1 MKVVAQKNQYTIH
14 SNCFPSMRG
23 APVEVSSVVIM
34 KKTLRKIFDMKEKD
48 PEQHEQ
54 EQPESQSGQPT
65 NDSVE
70 ESANVPAD
78 KVQELQQQL
87 EEAKNKFLYLF
98 SDFENYKRNAAKER
112 MDLISG
118 AGREIL
124 SALLPVLDDFDRA
137 HKNGALSEGTTL
149 IHQKLANIVR
159 SKGLAIMET
168 KAGDTFDADR
178 HEAIAEIPAPTE
190 ALKGKIVDVT
200 EQGYMLGERI
210 IRFAKV
216 VVGK

>member
-1 MKVVAQKNQYTIH
+1 MKVVDAPRVVDLTMQQWQLFASVNSIH
-14 SNCFPSMRG
+14 WNRT
-23 APVEVSSVVIM
+23 M
-34 KKTLRKIFDMKEKD
+34 KKTLRKIFDMKDKNPD
-48 PEQHEQ
+48 QHEQ
-54 EQPESQSGQPT
+54 EQQD
-65 NDSVE
+65 NAA
-70 ESANVPAD
+70 ESAENLESTD
-78 KVQELQQQL
+78 LKSTESGKMQELQQQL
-87 EEAKNKFLYLF
+87 DEARNKFLYLF

-149 IHQKLANIVR
+149 IHQKLAHIVR
-159 SKGLAIMET
+159 SKGLSLFET
-168 KAGDTFDADR
+168 KPGDVFDADR

-190 ALKGKIVDVT
+190 ELKGKIVDIT
-200 EQGYMLGERI
+200 EHGYTLGDRI

>member
-1 MKVVAQKNQYTIH
+1 MKDKNPDQ
-14 SNCFPSMRG
+14 
-23 APVEVSSVVIM
+23 
-34 KKTLRKIFDMKEKD
+34 
-48 PEQHEQ
+48 QEQ
-54 EQPESQSGQPT
+54 EQQDNAAESTETLESTDLKGT
-65 NDSVE
+65 ESV
-70 ESANVPAD
+70 
-78 KVQELQQQL
+78 KIQELQQQL
-87 EEAKNKFLYLF
+87 DEARNKFLYLF

-149 IHQKLANIVR
+149 IHQKLAHIVR
-159 SKGLAIMET
+159 SKGLSLFET
-168 KAGDTFDADR
+168 KPGDVFDADR

-190 ALKGKIVDVT
+190 ELKGKIVDIT
-200 EQGYMLGERI
+200 ENGYTLGDRI